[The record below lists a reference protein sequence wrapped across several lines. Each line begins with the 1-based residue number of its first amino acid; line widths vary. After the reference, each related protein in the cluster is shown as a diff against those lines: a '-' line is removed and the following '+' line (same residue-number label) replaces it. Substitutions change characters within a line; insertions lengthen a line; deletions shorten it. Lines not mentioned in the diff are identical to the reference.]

1 MKAQAL
7 WCVGSNSA
15 EIRPASLGE
24 GVLVRTLFSG
34 ISRGTERLVLQGR
47 VPNALY
53 QQMRAAGQEGEF
65 SFPVKYGY
73 CTVGEIFEGELK
85 GRLVFALH
93 PHQDFF
99 RLPAES
105 LHLLPIGLPPER
117 AILAANMETALNILW
132 DSNLKAGDR
141 VAVIGA
147 GVIGALTG
155 YLAAQLPGTEVTL
168 IDVNPSRE
176 ALAKQLGCEFATPE
190 AAPGDCDVVIH
201 TSASSDGLTLAI
213 SLAGQEATIVEASW
227 YGVDQVT
234 IPLGGEFH
242 TKRLRIQGSQVGNLS
257 LAQTKRW
264 SHKRRMNKALELLAD
279 QRLDALVSGETPF
292 MELPSRYLEILS
304 DPQTLCH
311 RVSYQ

>member
-7 WCVGSNSA
+7 WCVGKNA
-15 EIRPASLGE
+15 AQIRPANLGE

-34 ISRGTERLVLQGR
+34 ISRGTERVVFEGR
-47 VPNALY
+47 VPEAQY
-53 QQMRAAGQEGEF
+53 GEMRAAGQEGEF

-73 CTVGEIFEGELK
+73 CAVGEISEGERK

-99 RLPAES
+99 RLPIES
-105 LHLLPIGLPPER
+105 LHLLPIGVPPER

-132 DSNLKAGDR
+132 DSNLRAGDR

-155 YLAAQLPGTEVTL
+155 YLASQLPGTEVTL
-168 IDVNPSRE
+168 IDVNPSRST
-176 ALAKQLGCEFATPE
+176 LAKQLGLEFAAPD
-190 AAPGDCDVVIH
+190 AAPRDCDVVIH
-201 TSASSDGLTLAI
+201 TSASSEGLTLAI
-213 SLAGQEATIVEASW
+213 GLAGQEATIVEASW

-234 IPLGGEFH
+234 IPLGGDFH
-242 TKRLRIQGSQVGNLS
+242 TKRLRIQGSQVGNLPAS
-257 LAQTKRW
+257 HTKRW

-279 QRLDALVSGETPF
+279 QRLDALLSGETSF
-292 MELPSRYLEILS
+292 MELPASYPEILS